1 MADKDEKTAAET
13 YSAKWWL
20 RQIERYEK
28 TFDPWTQQGEKLLKL
43 YAKQEKTQSSTERQF
58 AMLYANTEVLKPS
71 IYSRPP
77 VPQVSRRFKDKD
89 PIGRLAAELLERG
102 SAYEIE
108 RQGIDNIFRS
118 VRDDLVLPGRGTV
131 WVRYEAEIGDGE
143 TIEAERVPID
153 YVNWR
158 DFGHLPARTWDEV
171 PALWRRVFYSRDEA
185 KRAFG
190 KEIANKLE
198 YIHKQTEKHTQST
211 SQEADAESKAVI
223 YEIWCKTD
231 RTQYIVAKEAP
242 DFLRKPD
249 KPPLD
254 FENFWPC
261 PKPVYSL
268 VTTDNLIPTPDY
280 KHYQD
285 QAEEIDDLTKRIAK
299 LTDAL
304 KLVGFY
310 PAGAGDTSAA
320 IEKALDPSVENKLIP
335 IESWATFAEHGGKNA
350 IVWLPIKEVVDCLTA
365 CQALRAQLI
374 QDVYQIS
381 GISDILRG
389 ATDPNETAS
398 AQQLK
403 AQWGSVRIKDRQQA
417 MANFCRDV
425 VRLVCE
431 VIAERFEP
439 QRVMAMANMQLPSPP
454 EPKPPMPGQM
464 PQPDPAMQQ
473 WQQEKAKY
481 DQAFQLLKDEK
492 VRGFRIDIE
501 TDSTI
506 QPDED
511 AEKQRV
517 NEFLTAVGGFMQQ
530 AFPLVQAAPELMPM
544 MSEIMLFTSRRYRA
558 GRMLEDAI
566 EQSMQALQGKM
577 QQAAQQPKQDP
588 EMEKVK
594 MEGEAKKAELAMK
607 QQAHQQ
613 DMQFEAQKNQQK
625 LQLEQVKSQQAI
637 QANQQKLA
645 MQGQAQAQQ
654 MQMKQA
660 MGQQQIE
667 MDDSLERDQM
677 AMQAQQE
684 SKEDR
689 AVAQQIAQLT
699 QAVQQIAQAMGIR
712 MGQPAA

>member
-1 MADKDEKTAAET
+1 MATQPDDKAEQIYTAP
-13 YSAKWWL
+13 WWL
-20 RQIERYEK
+20 RQIARYEK

-43 YAKQEKTQSSTERQF
+43 YAKQDKTGPSTERQF

-102 SAYEIE
+102 SSYEIE
-108 RQGIDNIFRS
+108 RQGIDNIFRA

-131 WVRYEAEIGDGE
+131 WVRYEADIGEGDS
-143 TIEAERVPID
+143 IESERVPVD

-158 DFGHLPARTWDEV
+158 DFGHLPARTWEEV
-171 PALWRRVFYSRDEA
+171 PAVWRRVFYSRAEA
-185 KRAFG
+185 KKAFG
-190 KEIANKLE
+190 DKIAKELE

-211 SQEADAESKAVI
+211 SQEADAESKAVC
-223 YEIWCKTD
+223 YEIWCKTT
-231 RTQYIVAKEAP
+231 RKQYIVAKEAK
-242 DFLRKPD
+242 DFLRDPD
-249 KPPLD
+249 APPLD

-285 QAEEIDDLTKRIAK
+285 QAAEIDDLTKRISK

-310 PAGAGDTSAA
+310 PSGAGDTSAA
-320 IEKALDPSVENKLIP
+320 IEKALDPLVENKLIP

-431 VIAERFEP
+431 VIAERFE
-439 QRVMAMANMQLPSPP
+439 QERVMAMANMQLPPPP

-464 PQPDPAMQQ
+464 PGQPAQPDPALQQ

-481 DQAFQLLKDEK
+481 DQAFALLKDERL
-492 VRGFRIDIE
+492 RGFRIDIE

-517 NEFLTAVGGFMQQ
+517 NEFLTATGGFMQQ
-530 AFPLVQAAPELMPM
+530 AFPLVQAAPELLPM
-544 MSEIMLFTSRRYRA
+544 MSEILLFTARRYRS

-566 EQSMQALQGKM
+566 EQSMQAMQAKI

-588 EMEKVK
+588 EMAKVEAEKAK
-594 MEGEAKKAELAMK
+594 GEAQVQVANKKADADIAIANRKADADIQLK
-607 QQAHQQ
+607 QRTA
-613 DMQFEAQKNQQK
+613 
-625 LQLEQVKSQQAI
+625 AI
-637 QANQQKLA
+637 QANQA
-645 MQGQAQAQQ
+645 AQQ
-654 MQMKQA
+654 
-660 MGQQQIE
+660 QQQDMVMRTQQGE
-667 MDDSLERDQM
+667 MDHALARDKMENETALQE
-677 AMQAQQE
+677 QQE
-684 SKEDR
+684 SKEDK
-689 AVAQQIAQLT
+689 AVIQQMAALT

-712 MGQPAA
+712 MGA